1 MASSTGFH
9 RLAERRLLS
18 RRTIGALSRKN
29 TE

>member
-1 MASSTGFH
+1 LPGMASCTG
-9 RLAERRLLS
+9 AERRLLS